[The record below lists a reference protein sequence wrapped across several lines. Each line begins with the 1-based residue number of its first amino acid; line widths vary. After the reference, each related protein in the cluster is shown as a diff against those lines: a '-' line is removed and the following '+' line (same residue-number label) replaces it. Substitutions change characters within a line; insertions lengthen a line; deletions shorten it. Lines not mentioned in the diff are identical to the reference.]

1 MQITKTVKS
10 LVLIFIGMVFSVGI
24 AFAQQITIKGQ
35 VTSAEGEA
43 LPGVTVVVKSTVTG
57 TITDIDGNYTLSVP
71 SQSSV
76 LSFSFVG
83 YKTQEVTVGT
93 QTTINVALEADVLG
107 IDEVVVT
114 GYSVQRKRDLT
125 GAVGIVEAE
134 ELKAQP
140 TGNVANQLQ
149 GRTSGVTVIGSGEPG
164 ETSKV
169 RIRGFSSFEN
179 NDPLYIVDGVPTQDI
194 SNLNPNDI
202 ASMSVLKDAGAASIY
217 GSRAS
222 NGVIVVTTKRGDV
235 GVKVTYDMY
244 YGVQDPGKG
253 PADQLLSSQEYAN
266 LQWLVYANDEMQGT
280 RLNEDGDPIYE
291 VHPVYGDSR
300 NASPT
305 MPSWAAN
312 TNWYDEITHMAPIQ
326 NHDITFSGGNQKS
339 RFFVGLGY
347 FDQQGIV
354 IENWTKK
361 FTARF
366 NSEFKVLNDRLTVG
380 ENFTIM
386 HRSGIGVGNLSEA
399 SPINMAVY
407 RTQPIIPARITQEI
421 QGGTHLFLPGEYGGT
436 GISARLGNST
446 NSVADL
452 ERNKND
458 VGQNLRLMG
467 SIYANLEIMPGLN
480 FKTTFGGSHT
490 NWYWVDYTYST
501 YERAENVATPT
512 FTEGAGYSGDWTWS
526 NQLNY
531 AKSFGDHE
539 ISALLGYEAN
549 KYGIWR
555 QVYGTRADYFSD
567 DVDFRTLSNGATI
580 MTAESSANTPVT
592 LVSQFAKADYN
603 YKGKYILS
611 ATIRRDGSSVFS
623 ADKRYGIFPA
633 FAAGWQLGDE
643 DFMAGAEWL
652 DNLKIRGSWGT
663 MGNQL
668 AVNSMN
674 AFYLYGGSASQSFYD
689 IGGTG
694 NSSVQ
699 GFRPT
704 RIGNPDAKWETNV
717 TTDVG
722 FEAMML
728 DGKIGFVF
736 DWYSKQTE
744 DLLFQLELPG
754 VAGGA
759 AAPYVNVASMS
770 NKGLDIELSYKENFG
785 DLSFNAS
792 ATITTVNNEITKIA
806 DGLTFF
812 DSGDSRIGGFNR
824 NMVGHP
830 MAAFFGYQVDRL
842 FQESDFDSNGDLN
855 SNLPTQDGAEPGFLK
870 FADTN
875 GDGEITPDDRTFIGN
890 PNPDF
895 TYGLNLGLSWKN
907 FDLTAFFYGSQ
918 GNDIFN
924 YNKWWVDFW
933 PSFQGQKSTDLLY
946 NSWTPTNTSA
956 TVPKASNTSNFST
969 NAESNSYYVEDGS
982 FLRLKNLTLGYN
994 LPENVLSKVHMSSAR
1009 IYIQGVNLFTITK
1022 YSGLDPE
1029 IGGDDRSFGVDEG
1042 NYPTVKQFIFGL
1054 NITL

>member
-1 MQITKTVKS
+1 MQITKTVRS
-10 LVLIFIGMVFSVGI
+10 LVLICVGMVFSVGI
-24 AFAQQITIKGQ
+24 ALAQQITIKGQ
-35 VTSAEGEA
+35 VTEAGGEA

-57 TITDIDGNYTLSVP
+57 TITDIDGNYTLNVP
-71 SQSSV
+71 NQSAV

-83 YKTQEVTVGT
+83 YKTQEVTVGS
-93 QTTINVALEADVLG
+93 QTTINVVLEADVMG

-114 GYSVQRKRDLT
+114 GYTVQRKRDLT
-125 GAVGIVEAE
+125 GAVGVVEAE
-134 ELKAQP
+134 ELKTQP

-149 GRTSGVTVIGSGEPG
+149 GRTSGVTVVGSGEPG

-179 NDPLYIVDGVPTQDI
+179 NDPLYVVDGVPTQDI

-202 ASMSVLKDAGAASIY
+202 QSMSVLKDAGAASIY

-222 NGVIVVTTKRGDV
+222 NGVIIVTTKRGDV

-244 YGVQDPGKG
+244 AGVQLAGEG
-253 PADQLLSSQEYAN
+253 PTGDLLSSKEYAD
-266 LQWLVYANDEMQGT
+266 LQWLVYANDGT
-280 RLNEDGDPIYE
+280 VEDHPIYG
-291 VHPVYGDSR
+291 PST

-312 TNWYDEITHMAPIQ
+312 TNWYDEITRNAPIM
-326 NHDITFSGGNQKS
+326 NHDVTLSGGNQKS
-339 RFFVGLGY
+339 RFFVGMGY
-347 FDQQGIV
+347 FDQQGI
-354 IENWTKK
+354 IIKNYTKK

-366 NSEFKVLNDRLTVG
+366 NSEFKVLNDHLTVG
-380 ENFTIM
+380 ENFTIT
-386 HRSGIGVGNLSEA
+386 HRSGVGVANLEEA
-399 SPINMAVY
+399 SPISMGVY
-407 RTQPIIPARITQEI
+407 RAQPIIPARITQEI
-421 QGGTHLFLPGEYGGT
+421 QGTARVFVPGEYGGT
-436 GISARLGNST
+436 AIAPRLGNGT
-446 NSVADL
+446 NSVANL
-452 ERNKND
+452 ERGKDN
-458 VGQNLRLMG
+458 VSQNMRLMG
-467 SIYANLEIMPGLN
+467 SVYANIELMPGLN

-490 NWYWVDYTYST
+490 NWYWTTYTFAT
-501 YERAENVATPT
+501 YENAENTATPS
-512 FTEGAGYSGDWTWS
+512 FQEGAGYSADWNWS
-526 NQLNY
+526 NQLSY
-531 AKSFGDHE
+531 AKTFGDHE
-539 ISALLGYEAN
+539 ISALIGYEAN

-567 DVDFRTLSNGATI
+567 DKDFRTLSNGANI
-580 MTAESSANTPVT
+580 ITAESENRTPVS

-623 ADKRYGIFPA
+623 SDKRYGIFPA

-668 AVNSMN
+668 AVSPMN
-674 AFYLYGGSASQSFYD
+674 AFSLFGGSANQSFYD

-717 TTDVG
+717 TTDIG

-728 DGKIGFVF
+728 GGKIGLVF

-744 DLLFQLELPG
+744 DLLFALELPG
-754 VAGGA
+754 TAGA
-759 AAPYVNVASMS
+759 ASPPYVNVGSMS
-770 NKGLDIELSYKENFG
+770 NKGIDVELSYKENFG
-785 DLSFNAS
+785 ELGFNAS

-806 DGLTFF
+806 EGIEFF
-812 DSGDSRIGGFNR
+812 DYGGSRIGSFNR
-824 NMVGHP
+824 NEVGHP
-830 MAAFFGYQVDRL
+830 MAAFYGYEVVGL
-842 FQESDFDSNGDLN
+842 FQSDSDVAS
-855 SNLPTQDGAEPGFLK
+855 SPTQDGAEPGFLK
-870 FADTN
+870 YADIDGN
-875 GDGEITPDDRTFIGN
+875 GEITPDDRTFIGN

-895 TYGLNLGLSWKN
+895 TYGLNLGFTWKN

-946 NSWTPTNTSA
+946 NSWTPSNTGA
-956 TVPKASNTSNFST
+956 TVPKASNKSNFST
-969 NAESNSYYVEDGS
+969 NTVSNSYYVEDGS
-982 FLRLKNLTLGYN
+982 FVRLKNLTVGYT
-994 LPENVLSKVHMSSAR
+994 LPESMLSKIHMSSAR
-1009 IYIQGVNLFTITK
+1009 VYVQGVNLFTITN

>member
-1 MQITKTVKS
+1 MQITKSVKS
-10 LVLIFIGMVFSVGI
+10 LVLLCISMVFSVGV
-24 AFAQQITIKGQ
+24 AFAQQIAIKGQ
-35 VTSAEGEA
+35 VTAADGEP
-43 LPGVTVVVKSTVTG
+43 LPGVTVVVKGTVTG
-57 TITDIDGNYTLSVP
+57 TITDIDGNYTLNAP
-71 SQSSV
+71 NQSAV
-76 LSFSFVG
+76 LSYSFVG
-83 YKTQEVTVGT
+83 YKTQEITVGS

-149 GRTSGVTVIGSGEPG
+149 GRTSGVTVVGSGEPG
-164 ETSKV
+164 ASSSV

-194 SNLNPNDI
+194 SNLNPNDVQ
-202 ASMSVLKDAGAASIY
+202 SMSVLKDAGAASIY

-253 PADQLLSSQEYAN
+253 PIDQLLSAQEYAD
-266 LQWLVYANDEMQGT
+266 LQWLVYDNDGT
-280 RLNEDGDPIYE
+280 VEE
-291 VHPVYGDSR
+291 HPLYGSSS

-305 MPSWAAN
+305 LPSWAAN
-312 TNWYDEITHMAPIQ
+312 TNWYDEITRTAPIQ
-326 NHDITFSGGNQKS
+326 NHDITLSGGTQKS

-347 FDQQGIV
+347 FDQEGII
-354 IENWTKK
+354 IENYSKK

-380 ENFTIM
+380 ENFTIT
-386 HRSGIGVGNLSEA
+386 HRSGVGVGNLSEA

-407 RTQPIIPARITQEI
+407 RSQPIIPARITSEI
-421 QGGTHLFLPGEYGGT
+421 QGTTHLFVPGEYGGT
-436 GISARLGNST
+436 GIAPRLGNST

-452 ERNKND
+452 ERNKDD
-458 VGQNLRLMG
+458 VSQNLRLMG
-467 SIYANLEIMPGLN
+467 SVYANLEIMPGLN

-490 NWYWVDYTYST
+490 NWYWVDYTFAT

-512 FTEGAGYSGDWTWS
+512 FTEGAGYSADWTWS
-526 NQLNY
+526 NQLSY
-531 AKSFGDHE
+531 AKTFGDHE
-539 ISALLGYEAN
+539 ISALVGYESN
-549 KYGIWR
+549 KYNIWR

-567 DVDFRTLSNGATI
+567 DVDFRTLSNGASI

-592 LVSQFAKADYN
+592 LISQFVKADYN

-611 ATIRRDGSSVFS
+611 ATLRRDGSSVFS
-623 ADKRYGIFPA
+623 SDKRYGIFPA

-663 MGNQL
+663 MGNQM
-668 AVNSMN
+668 AVNPMN
-674 AFYLYGGSASQSFYD
+674 AFYLYGGSANQSFYD
-689 IGGTG
+689 IQGTG

-704 RIGNPDAKWETNV
+704 RIGNPDAQWETNV
-717 TTDVG
+717 TTDIG
-722 FEAMML
+722 FETML
-728 DGKIGFVF
+728 MNGKFGFVF
-736 DWYSKQTE
+736 DWYSKQTN
-744 DLLFQLELPG
+744 DLLFALELPG
-754 VAGGA
+754 VAGA
-759 AAPYVNVASMS
+759 ASVPYVNVASMS
-770 NKGLDIELSYKENFG
+770 NKGFDIEFSYKDNWG
-785 DLSFNAS
+785 DFAFDAT
-792 ATITTVNNEITKIA
+792 ATITTVNNEITDIA
-806 DGLTFF
+806 EGVEYF
-812 DSGDSRIGGFNR
+812 DSGSTRIGSINR
-824 NMVGHP
+824 NAIGQP
-830 MAAFFGYQVDRL
+830 MASFFGYEVDRL
-842 FQESDFDSNGDLN
+842 FQESDFTNGELN
-855 SNLPTQDGAEPGFLK
+855 SNVPTQDGAEPGFLK
-870 FADTN
+870 YKDTDGN
-875 GDGEITPDDRTFIGN
+875 GEITDADRTFIGD

-918 GNDIFN
+918 GNDVFN
-924 YNKWWVDFW
+924 WNTWWIDFW
-933 PSFQGQKSTDLLY
+933 PSFQGQKSKNLLY
-946 NSWTPTNTSA
+946 NSWTPTNTDA

-982 FLRLKNLTLGYN
+982 FLRLKNLTLGYT
-994 LPENVLSKVHMSSAR
+994 LPESLLSKIHFSSAR
-1009 IYIQGVNLFTITK
+1009 VYVQGVNLFTITN

-1029 IGGDDRSFGVDEG
+1029 IGIPDGEDSRSFGVDEG
-1042 NYPTVKQFIFGL
+1042 NYPTVKQFILGL

>member
-1 MQITKTVKS
+1 MQITKTVRS
-10 LVLIFIGMVFSVGI
+10 LVLLCISMVFSLGM
-24 AFAQQITIKGQ
+24 AYAQQITIKGL
-35 VTSAEGEA
+35 VTAAGDEP
-43 LPGVTVVVKSTVTG
+43 LPGVTVVVKGTVTG
-57 TITDIDGNYTLSVP
+57 TITDIDGNYTLNAPNESAI
-71 SQSSV
+71 

-83 YKTQEVTVGT
+83 YKTQEITVGS
-93 QTTINVALEADVLG
+93 QTTINVVLEADVMG

-202 ASMSVLKDAGAASIY
+202 QSMSVLKDAGAASIY

-253 PADQLLSSQEYAN
+253 PTGDLLSSQEYAN
-266 LQWLVYANDEMQGT
+266 LQWLVYDNDGT
-280 RLNEDGDPIYE
+280 VEE
-291 VHPVYGDSR
+291 HPVYGLST

-312 TNWYDEITHMAPIQ
+312 TNWYDEISDPAPIM
-326 NHDITFSGGNQKS
+326 NHDISFSGGNQKS

-347 FDQQGIV
+347 FDQEGIV
-354 IENWTKK
+354 KYNYSKK

-386 HRSGIGVGNLSEA
+386 HRSGVGVGNLSEA
-399 SPINMAVY
+399 SPINSASY
-407 RTQPIIPARITQEI
+407 RLQSIIPAVITEEI
-421 QGGTHLFLPGEYGGT
+421 QGTNHLYLPGEWGGT
-436 GISARLGNST
+436 GIAPRLGNSGNT
-446 NSVADL
+446 LAGL
-452 ERNKND
+452 TRNKD
-458 VGQNLRLMG
+458 DISQNLRFMG
-467 SIYANLEIMPGLN
+467 SVYANLEIMPGLN

-490 NWYWVDYTYST
+490 NWYWVDYTFAT
-501 YERAENVATPT
+501 YESAENTATPS

-531 AKSFGDHE
+531 SKSFGDHE
-539 ISALLGYEAN
+539 ISALVGYEAN
-549 KYGIWR
+549 KYNIWR

-567 DVDFRTLSNGATI
+567 DVDFRTLSNGASI
-580 MTAESSANTPVT
+580 ITAESSANTPVT

-623 ADKRYGIFPA
+623 SEKRYGIFPA

-663 MGNQL
+663 MGNQM
-668 AVNSMN
+668 AVSPMN
-674 AFYLYGGSASQSFYD
+674 AFYLYGGSANQSFYD
-689 IGGTG
+689 IQGTG

-704 RIGNPDAKWETNV
+704 RIGNPDAQWETNV
-717 TTDVG
+717 TTDIG
-722 FEAMML
+722 FEAMIF
-728 DGKIGFVF
+728 DGKVGLVF

-744 DLLFQLELPG
+744 DLLYALELPG

-759 AAPYVNVASMS
+759 SVPYVNVASMS
-770 NKGLDIELSYKENFG
+770 NKGIDVELSYKENWG
-785 DLSFNAS
+785 DFAFDAS

-806 DGLTFF
+806 DGIEFF
-812 DSGDSRIGGFNR
+812 DYGDSRIGGFNR
-824 NMVGHP
+824 NEVGHP
-830 MAAFFGYQVDRL
+830 MAAFFGYEVDRL

-855 SNLPTQDGAEPGFLK
+855 SNVPTQDGAEAGFLK
-870 FADTN
+870 FVDTD
-875 GDGEITPDDRTFIGN
+875 GDGEITPDDRTYIGN

-907 FDLTAFFYGSQ
+907 FDLTAFFYGAQ
-918 GNDIFN
+918 GNEIFN

-946 NSWTPTNTSA
+946 NSWTPTNTNA

-982 FLRLKNLTLGYN
+982 FLRLKNLTLGYT
-994 LPENVLSKVHMSSAR
+994 LPESVISKIHFSSAR
-1009 IYIQGVNLFTITK
+1009 VYVQGVNLFTITN

>member
-1 MQITKTVKS
+1 MQITKTVRS
-10 LVLIFIGMVFSVGI
+10 LVLLCIGMVFSMGMVY
-24 AFAQQITIKGQ
+24 AQQITIKGQ
-35 VTSAEGEA
+35 VTAAGDEA
-43 LPGVTVVVKSTVTG
+43 LPGVTVVVEGTVTG
-57 TITDIDGNYTLSVP
+57 TITDIDGNYTINVP
-71 SQSSV
+71 NQSSV

-83 YKTQEVTVGT
+83 YKTQKVAVGN
-93 QTTINVALEADVLG
+93 QTTINVVLEADVMG

-164 ETSKV
+164 ESSKV

-202 ASMSVLKDAGAASIY
+202 QSMSVLKDAGAASIY

-244 YGVQDPGKG
+244 YGVQDPGSG
-253 PADQLLSSQEYAN
+253 PASDLLSAKEYAD
-266 LQWLVYANDEMQGT
+266 LQWLVYDNDGT
-280 RLNEDGDPIYE
+280 VED
-291 VHPVYGDSR
+291 HPLYGSSS

-305 MPSWAAN
+305 LPSWAAN
-312 TNWYDEITHMAPIQ
+312 TNWYDEITRVAPIQ
-326 NHDITFSGGNQKS
+326 NHDISLSGGNQKS

-347 FDQQGIV
+347 FDQEGII
-354 IENWTKK
+354 IENYSKK

-366 NSEFKVLNDRLTVG
+366 NSEFKVLNDHLTVG
-380 ENFTIM
+380 ENFTVM
-386 HRSGIGVGNLSEA
+386 HRSGVGVGNLSEA

-407 RTQPIIPARITQEI
+407 RTQPIIPARITSEI
-421 QGGTHLFLPGEYGGT
+421 QGTTHLFVPGEYGGT
-436 GISARLGNST
+436 GIAPRLGNST

-452 ERNKND
+452 ERNKDD
-458 VGQNLRLMG
+458 VRQNLRLMG

-490 NWYWVDYTYST
+490 NWYWVDYTYAT

-526 NQLNY
+526 NQLSY
-531 AKSFGDHE
+531 AKTFGDHE
-539 ISALLGYEAN
+539 ISGLIGYESN
-549 KYGIWR
+549 KYNIWR

-567 DVDFRTLSNGATI
+567 DVDFRTLSNGASI

-623 ADKRYGIFPA
+623 ANKRYGVFPA

-643 DFMAGAEWL
+643 EFMSGAEWL
-652 DNLKIRGSWGT
+652 DNLKVRGSWGT

-668 AVNSMN
+668 AVNPMN
-674 AFYLYGGSASQSFYD
+674 AFYLYGGSANQSFYD
-689 IGGTG
+689 IQGTG

-717 TTDVG
+717 TTDIG
-722 FEAMML
+722 FEAMIL
-728 DGKIGFVF
+728 EGKIGLVF

-744 DLLFQLELPG
+744 DLLFALELPG
-754 VAGGA
+754 VAGSA
-759 AAPYVNVASMS
+759 SVPSVNVASMS
-770 NKGLDIELSYKENFG
+770 NKGLDIELSYKDNFG
-785 DLSFNAS
+785 DFAFNAS
-792 ATITTVNNEITKIA
+792 ASITTVNNEITKIA
-806 DGLTFF
+806 DNVPFF
-812 DSGDSRIGGFNR
+812 DSGDSRIGSFNR

-830 MAAFFGYQVDRL
+830 MASFFGYQVERL
-842 FQESDFDSNGDLN
+842 YQESDFTGGELN
-855 SNLPTQDGAEPGFLK
+855 SNLPVQDGAEPGFMK
-870 FADTN
+870 FADTDGN
-875 GDGEITPDDRTFIGN
+875 GEITPDDRTFIGN

-895 TYGLNLGLSWKN
+895 TYGINLGLDWKN
-907 FDLTAFFYGSQ
+907 FDLSAFFYGSQ
-918 GNDIFN
+918 GNDVFN
-924 YNKWWVDFW
+924 YNTWWVDFW
-933 PSFQGQKSTDLLY
+933 PSFQGQKSKDLLY
-946 NSWTPTNTSA
+946 NSWTPTNTGA
-956 TVPKASNTSNFST
+956 TVPKASNKSNFST
-969 NAESNSYYVEDGS
+969 NAESTSYYVEDGS
-982 FLRLKNLTLGYN
+982 FLRLKNLTLGYT
-994 LPENVLSKVHMSSAR
+994 LPESVLSKIHMSSAR
-1009 IYIQGVNLFTITK
+1009 VYVQGVNLFTITK

-1029 IGGDDRSFGVDEG
+1029 IGIPDSGDDRSFGVDEG

>member
-1 MQITKTVKS
+1 MQITKTVRS
-10 LVLIFIGMVFSVGI
+10 LVLLCIGMVFSVGI
-24 AFAQQITIKGQ
+24 AFAQQIAIKGQ

-43 LPGVTVVVKSTVTG
+43 LPGVTVIVKGTVTG
-57 TITDIDGNYTLSVP
+57 TITDIDGNYSLNVP
-71 SQSSV
+71 SQSSI
-76 LSFSFVG
+76 LSYSFVG
-83 YKTQEVTVGT
+83 YKTQEVTVGS
-93 QTTINVALEADVLG
+93 QTNIDVALAADVLG

-134 ELKAQP
+134 ELKSQP

-179 NDPLYIVDGVPTQDI
+179 NTPLYIVDGVPTQDI
-194 SNLNPNDI
+194 SNLNPNDVQ
-202 ASMSVLKDAGAASIY
+202 SMSVLKDAGAASIY

-244 YGVQDPGKG
+244 YGVQDPGAG
-253 PADQLLSSQEYAN
+253 PTSDLLSAQEYAN
-266 LQWLVYANDEMQGT
+266 LQWLVYANDGT
-280 RLNEDGDPIYE
+280 VED
-291 VHPVYGDSR
+291 HPVYGSST

-312 TNWYDEITHMAPIQ
+312 TNWYDEITEMAPIQ
-326 NHDITFSGGNQKS
+326 NHDISLSGGNQKS

-354 IENWTKK
+354 KYNYAKK
-361 FTARF
+361 YTARF

-380 ENFTIM
+380 ENFTIA
-386 HRSGIGVGNLSEA
+386 HRSGIGVGNLDES
-399 SPINMAVY
+399 SPINSASY
-407 RTQPIIPARITQEI
+407 RLQSIIPAVVTKEI
-421 QGGTHLFLPGEYGGT
+421 QGTSHLYLPGEWGGT
-436 GISARLGNST
+436 GIAPRLGNSGNT
-446 NSVADL
+446 LAALS
-452 ERNKND
+452 RNQDD
-458 VGQNLRLMG
+458 VSQTLRLMG
-467 SIYANLEIMPGLN
+467 SLYANLEIMPGLN
-480 FKTTFGGSHT
+480 FKTTFGGSFY
-490 NWYWVDYTYST
+490 NNYYVNYTYAT
-501 YERAENVATPT
+501 YESAENTATPS
-512 FTEGAGYSGDWTWS
+512 FQEGAGYGGDWTWS
-526 NQLNY
+526 NQLSY
-531 AKSFGDHE
+531 AKSFGDHD
-539 ISALLGYEAN
+539 ISALVGYESN
-549 KYGIWR
+549 MLGVGRW
-555 QVYGTRADYFSD
+555 VYGTRADYFSD
-567 DVDFRTLSNGATI
+567 DIDFRTLSNGANI
-580 MTAESSANTPVT
+580 ITAESGANTPVS
-592 LVSQFAKADYN
+592 LISQFAKADYN
-603 YKGKYILS
+603 YKGKYIVS
-611 ATIRRDGSSVFS
+611 ATVRRDGSSVFS
-623 ADKRYGIFPA
+623 ADQRYGIFPA

-652 DNLKIRGSWGT
+652 DNLKVRGSWGT

-668 AVNSMN
+668 AVSPMN
-674 AFYLYGGSASQSFYD
+674 AFYLYGGSANQSFYD

-704 RIGNPDAKWETNV
+704 RIGNPDAQWETNV
-717 TTDVG
+717 TTDIG

-728 DGKIGFVF
+728 NGKIGLVF
-736 DWYSKQTE
+736 DWYSKQTA
-744 DLLFQLELPG
+744 DLLYALELPG

-759 AAPYVNVASMS
+759 SVPYVNVASMS
-770 NKGLDIELSYKENFG
+770 NKGFDIELTYKENFG
-785 DLSFNAS
+785 DLAFDAS

-806 DGLTFF
+806 DGIEFF
-812 DSGDSRIGGFNR
+812 DYGDSRIGGFNR
-824 NMVGHP
+824 NMVGNP
-830 MAAFFGYQVDRL
+830 MAAFYGYEVIGL
-842 FQESDFDSNGDLN
+842 FQSDSDVAS
-855 SNLPTQDGAEPGFLK
+855 SPTQDGAEAGFLK
-870 FADTN
+870 YADTD

-895 TYGLNLGLSWKN
+895 TYGINLGFAWKN

-946 NSWTPTNTSA
+946 NSWTPSNTDA

-969 NAESNSYYVEDGS
+969 NTVSSSYYVEDGS

-994 LPENVLSKVHMSSAR
+994 LPESVLSRVHMGSAR
-1009 IYIQGVNLFTITK
+1009 IYVQGVNLFTITK